1 MKKVQTLAVILL
13 GLLLSCKSKHN
24 NLPDRVKA
32 NFISHV
38 KKIDSTLVLDSFS
51 VISVDTINRRM
62 ERIIDDTLYLM
73 EFSRVQTQLASAKKT
88 NRADSIEFYQGEVS
102 YMQTQFDSLKR
113 EIAAAD
119 TTKKLGMVAKC
130 RIILKRNHTSREMIV
145 YYFLDWN
152 MKVWN
157 PQMIDSAISS
167 VSKKLN

>member
-1 MKKVQTLAVILL
+1 MKKEQTLTIILFA
-13 GLLLSCKSKHN
+13 LLLSCKSKHN

-38 KKIDSTLVLDSFS
+38 KNIDSTLVLDSFS
-51 VISVDTINRRM
+51 VIRVDTINRRM
-62 ERIIDDTLYLM
+62 ERIIDDTLYMM
-73 EFSRVQTQLASAKKT
+73 EFSRVQTQLSNAIKGK
-88 NRADSIEFYQGEVS
+88 RADSIEFYHGEVN

-119 TTKKLGMVAKC
+119 TTKKLGMVAVC
-130 RIILKRNHTSREMIV
+130 RVRLKKNNASQEMIV

-157 PQMIDSAISS
+157 PQMIDTAISNL
-167 VSKKLN
+167 SKKLN

>member
-1 MKKVQTLAVILL
+1 MKKLLTLTIILPA
-13 GLLLSCKSKHN
+13 LLASCKSKHN

-62 ERIIDDTLYLM
+62 ERIIDDTLYMM
-73 EFSRVQTQLASAKKT
+73 EFNRVQTQLASAKKA
-88 NRADSIEFYQGEVS
+88 NRADSIEFYQGEVN

-130 RIILKRNHTSREMIV
+130 RIKLKKNNTSQEMIV

-157 PQMIDSAISS
+157 PQMIDTAIASL
-167 VSKKLN
+167 SKKLN